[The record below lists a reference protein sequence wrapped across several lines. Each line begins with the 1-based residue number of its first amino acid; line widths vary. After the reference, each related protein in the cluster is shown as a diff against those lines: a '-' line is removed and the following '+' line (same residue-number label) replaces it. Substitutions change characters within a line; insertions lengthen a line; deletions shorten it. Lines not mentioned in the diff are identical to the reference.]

1 VDEKQRPDAKP
12 ARIDRIKLS
21 FRIRNQAGLRTD
33 EKCVRNSGAA
43 LGRSSVVPLPFSWPP
58 GAAVRRDHIAEETTM
73 DYRLLGRTGVRV
85 SPLCLGTMMFGAQT
99 SEAESIRIIHKA
111 IDVGINF
118 VDTADMYS
126 TGESERIV
134 GKALANRRD
143 AVVLATK
150 GRHKMGEGQNDW
162 GGSRLH
168 MRQALDAS
176 LRRLATDH
184 IDLYY
189 IHAPDYETPIEE
201 TLRFLDDA
209 VRQGKILYP
218 ACSNFRAWRVCEA
231 LWTSDKLG
239 LARFAAMQ
247 PLYNLVNRDIEV
259 ELLPLCQAHG
269 LGVVTYSP
277 LARGILTGKYK
288 PGEKFPEG
296 SRAARSDKRMREAE
310 LRDESL
316 DISQQLAAHCKSKGV
331 APSQFALAW
340 CLANSILTSVIL
352 GPRTMEQFD
361 DNVASLQVN
370 ITAEDETF
378 VDRLVP
384 PGEHSG
390 KGFNDPLYP
399 VTGRPRNHAK

>member
-1 VDEKQRPDAKP
+1 
-12 ARIDRIKLS
+12 
-21 FRIRNQAGLRTD
+21 
-33 EKCVRNSGAA
+33 
-43 LGRSSVVPLPFSWPP
+43 
-58 GAAVRRDHIAEETTM
+58 M

-99 SEAESIRIIHKA
+99 GEADSIRIIHKA
-111 IDVGINF
+111 IDRGLNF
-118 VDTADMYS
+118 IDTADMYS

-134 GKALANRRD
+134 GQALADRRD
-143 AVVLATK
+143 RVVLATK
-150 GRHKMGEGQNDW
+150 GRNKMGEGPNDW
-162 GGSRLH
+162 GTSRLH

-176 LRRLATDH
+176 LARLKTDC

-189 IHAPDYETPIEE
+189 VHAPDYNTPIDE

-209 VRQGKILYP
+209 VHQGKILYP
-218 ACSNFRAWRVCEA
+218 ACSNFRAWRICEA
-231 LWTSDKLG
+231 LWISDKLG
-239 LARFAAMQ
+239 VARFAAVQ

-259 ELLPLCQAHG
+259 ELLPLCQAHQ
-269 LGVVTYSP
+269 LAVVSYSP

-288 PGEKFPEG
+288 PSEPYPTG
-296 SRAARSDKRMREAE
+296 SRAARNDKRMREAE

-316 DISQQLAAHCKSKGV
+316 AISQQLAAHCQAKRV

-340 CLANSILTSVIL
+340 CLANPIITSIIL

-361 DNVASLQVN
+361 DNLAALSIA
-370 ITAEDETF
+370 ITPDDEAF

-390 KGFNDPLYP
+390 KGFQDPQYP
-399 VTGRPRNHAK
+399 ITGRPLKANSGGQV